1 MLFARTNHIIHYR
14 DIPSAVDRVAL
25 MGRHTRSHVWGL
37 SCHSECLDQAPAPGS
52 LTQLEYLQLLSFL
65 LVQNNYAAA
74 TTAFSESSLGSIQL
88 K

>member
-1 MLFARTNHIIHYR
+1 MRKLPWR
-14 DIPSAVDRVAL
+14 RVGVVLAL
-25 MGRHTRSHVWGL
+25 LM
-37 SCHSECLDQAPAPGS
+37 
-52 LTQLEYLQLLSFL
+52 LLSFL